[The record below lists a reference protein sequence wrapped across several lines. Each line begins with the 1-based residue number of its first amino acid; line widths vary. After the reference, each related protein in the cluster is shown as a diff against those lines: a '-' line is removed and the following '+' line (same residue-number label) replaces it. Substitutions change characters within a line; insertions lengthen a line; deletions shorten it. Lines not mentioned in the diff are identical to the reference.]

1 MSNEYDEE
9 CIQTFLDKQLQL
21 FPEPVAETVEEAE
34 YFLEDCLAV
43 VFDDKQEVMDYLG
56 ENMDVS
62 GMSEEEMLESP
73 EVFPLLSGRY
83 LLVEG

>member
-1 MSNEYDEE
+1 MTNEYDEE

-73 EVFPLLSGRY
+73 EVFSLLSGRY